1 MSNEFEPK
9 IMGFLCNW
17 CSYAGADTAG
27 IGRFQYPANLRV
39 MRTMC
44 TGRVD
49 PIYILK
55 ALQKGY
61 DGVLVFG
68 CHPGDCHYLEGNIY
82 AAKRIELVR
91 YLLEISGIGQDRL
104 HLRWVSATEGQQ
116 FAEYVTELTDL
127 LRQLG
132 PLDHDQMAIRLAAV
146 GRAVMNAD
154 LRWLMGLQRQLTER
168 GNVYHER
175 LDPTAYD
182 RLVKSSA
189 QEEYHRALIYEALQ
203 TGPQTVRQMA
213 ALTGLPI
220 FTISLRL
227 NDLEKISLVN
237 IQGHE
242 GHSPK
247 FGLMRA

>member
-1 MSNEFEPK
+1 MSNKFEPK

-27 IGRFQYPANLRV
+27 ISRFQYPANLRI

-49 PIYILK
+49 PMYILK
-55 ALQKGY
+55 ALQKRY

-91 YLLEISGIGQDRL
+91 YLLDIAGIGQDRL
-104 HLRWVSATEGQQ
+104 HLRYVSATEGQQ
-116 FAEYVTELTDL
+116 FAEYVTGLTEL

-146 GRAVMNAD
+146 SRAVMNAD
-154 LRWLMGLQRQLTER
+154 LRWLVGIQRQLTER

-203 TGPQTVRQMA
+203 AGPQTVRQMA
-213 ALTGLPI
+213 AVTGLPI

-227 NDLEKISLVN
+227 NDLEKISLVS
-237 IQGHE
+237 ILGHE

-247 FGLMRA
+247 FGLVRA